1 MIFSFLFQKRPFLI
15 LRMTIL
21 YVVLQKHS
29 EGQLQ
34 FYNQNVNW
42 LHNNKMVVNPDKFQ
56 AILLY
61 KGRSDNTNIEV
72 EIGIKKIRST
82 LSVKLFGVHSYIDD
96 KLNFNEQINKICKS
110 AGNQLNALIR
120 LKSFLGLK
128 EKEVLVNSFIYS
140 NFNYCPLVWMFS
152 NKKLLDKIESLRKRA
167 LRFLLNDYV
176 SSYEQLVETSGECNM
191 NIRQLRFLYIE
202 IYKTLNDLNLSFT
215 KEIVEKSDENRVT
228 RDRYK
233 LNLNIRRRNQ
243 VTFGTKSL
251 KFCGTKIWNAL
262 PVNIKTAENLN
273 AFKDLIKNWNGVS
286 CNLSVI
292 IISSFLIIIIKICI

>member
-1 MIFSFLFQKRPFLI
+1 MI
-15 LRMTIL
+15 
-21 YVVLQKHS
+21 
-29 EGQLQ
+29 
-34 FYNQNVNW
+34 
-42 LHNNKMVVNPDKFQ
+42 VNPDKFQ
-56 AILLY
+56 VILLG

-72 EIGIKKIRST
+72 EIGNEKIRST
-82 LSVKLFGVHSYIDD
+82 LSVKLLIGVHIDD
-96 KLNFNEQINKICKS
+96 KLNFNEHINKICKS

-140 NFNYCPLVWMFS
+140 NFNYFPLVWMLS
-152 NKKLLDKIESLRKRA
+152 NKKSLDKIESLHKRA

-191 NIRQLRFLYIE
+191 NIRRLRFLYIE
-202 IYKTLNDLNLSFT
+202 IYKTLNDLNPSFT
-215 KEIVEKSDENRVT
+215 KEIVEKSDENQVT

-251 KFCGTKIWNAL
+251 KFYGTKIWNAL

-273 AFKDLIKNWNGVS
+273 ASKELMKNWNGVS
-286 CNLSVI
+286 CNLSVL